1 MEKLIS
7 GAREL
12 GIELTPGQID
22 KFRVYFRDLVEW
34 NKRINLTRITDYEEV
49 QLKHFLDSLTV
60 LTAVRL
66 TDGLR
71 VIDVGTG
78 AGIPGIPLTIVS
90 PGVKLTLLEATGK
103 KVKFLEYMVGRLGLE
118 DVEIVTGRAEEIG
131 HDAAYREKFGLA
143 LSRAVAPLPAA
154 VELTLPFCEV
164 GGLCIAL
171 KKGDIKAEIQRS
183 LKAIDVL
190 GGCLKEVK
198 PLALEGLNDKRCLVI
213 IEKFKP
219 TPPQYPRRPGI
230 PAKKPIL
237 S

>member
-103 KVKFLEYMVGRLGLE
+103 KVKFLDYMVGRLGLE

-171 KKGDIKAEIQRS
+171 KKGDIKVEIQRS

-213 IEKFKP
+213 IEKLKP